1 MASQSN
7 DLKML
12 CSVPT
17 EAEAAML
24 VAHLQSEGIDAWSE
38 GGICSGY
45 RAEAPGN
52 ANVFVRRSDLQR
64 AVDTLRDDGGPA
76 PPQPPPTH
84 PPTTPGWMP
93 IAPKANLPWI
103 LVACMVIV
111 MMILG
116 LIGL

>member
-7 DLKML
+7 DLEML

-17 EAEAAML
+17 ETEAALL
-24 VAHLQSEGIDAWSE
+24 VARLQSEGIDAWEE

-76 PPQPPPTH
+76 PPQPQPNH
-84 PPTTPGWMP
+84 PPTTPGRMP
-93 IAPKANLPWI
+93 IAPKVNLPWI
-103 LVACMVIV
+103 IVACVVIV
-111 MMILG
+111 TIILG

>member
-7 DLKML
+7 DFKML

-17 EAEAAML
+17 EAEAALL
-24 VAHLQSEGIDAWSE
+24 VVHLHSEGIDAWSE

-64 AVDTLRDDGGPA
+64 AVDTLRDDGG
-76 PPQPPPTH
+76 
-84 PPTTPGWMP
+84 
-93 IAPKANLPWI
+93 
-103 LVACMVIV
+103 
-111 MMILG
+111 
-116 LIGL
+116 

>member
-1 MASQSN
+1 MASQSS

-17 EAEAAML
+17 EAEAVML
-24 VAHLQSEGIDAWSE
+24 VAQLQSEGIDAWSE

-64 AVDTLRDDGGPA
+64 AADTLGDDGGPS

-84 PPTTPGWMP
+84 PPTTPGRMP
-93 IAPKANLPWI
+93 IAPKANLPWVF
-103 LVACMVIV
+103 VACVVIV
-111 MMILG
+111 MLILG
-116 LIGL
+116 VIGL

>member
-1 MASQSN
+1 MASQLD

-17 EAEAAML
+17 ETEAVML
-24 VAHLQSEGIDAWSE
+24 VAHLHSEGIDAWSE

-76 PPQPPPTH
+76 PPQLPPNQ
-84 PPTTPGWMP
+84 PPTTTGWMP

-103 LVACMVIV
+103 FVACAVIV
-111 MMILG
+111 MIILG